1 MLALVAAG
9 MGIGLIPAEAA
20 SALPSNVLARPLDLG
35 RHRSGVGLAWT
46 DLDSPVKRAFVDAV
60 EQVVPSADR

>member
-1 MLALVAAG
+1 MLALVAAR

-20 SALPSNVLARPLDLG
+20 SALRSNVLARPLDFG
-35 RHRSGVGLAWT
+35 RHRSGVGLTWT

>member
-20 SALPSNVLARPLDLG
+20 SALPSSVLARPLDLG

-46 DLDSPVKRAFVDAV
+46 DLDSPVKRAFVDV
-60 EQVVPSADR
+60 IEQVVPSADR